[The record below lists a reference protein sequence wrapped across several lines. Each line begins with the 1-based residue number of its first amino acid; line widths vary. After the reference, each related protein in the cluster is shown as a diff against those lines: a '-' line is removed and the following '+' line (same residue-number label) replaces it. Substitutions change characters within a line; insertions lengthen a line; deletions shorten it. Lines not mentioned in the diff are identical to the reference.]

1 LLIQNKCKRN
11 IQAAKQL
18 QIAAKTPNKTAEN
31 HYHRSAVNLNFL
43 EKKRFKKRI
52 FQGNETKRI
61 APPFALIF
69 KDKRDTRQ
77 LK

>member
-18 QIAAKTPNKTAEN
+18 QIAAKTPNKSAEN

-43 EKKRFKKRI
+43 EKKGSKKG
-52 FQGNETKRI
+52 FSKEMKPS
-61 APPFALIF
+61 ASPLLLP
-69 KDKRDTRQ
+69 
-77 LK
+77 